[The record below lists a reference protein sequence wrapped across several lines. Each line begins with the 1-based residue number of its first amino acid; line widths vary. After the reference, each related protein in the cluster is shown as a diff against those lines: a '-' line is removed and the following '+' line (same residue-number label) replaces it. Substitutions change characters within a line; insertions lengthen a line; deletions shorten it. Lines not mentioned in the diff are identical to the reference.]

1 MNLLGARLYDP
12 AGAVT
17 KATSALLAMT
27 AMDTTNLRLTF
38 TVPAHGMV
46 AVKLRGVVH
55 GATTFPTVLLGVM
68 NGSTVVGRVA
78 AIQLLGNT
86 AITTTMISVVAEFVV
101 VGLTPGS
108 VSWDAAYGVETIVAA
123 TGIKYGGPNDTTA
136 NNAFGGFSFEVYD
149 PQPINP
155 AGQLSV
161 DANGRVDAI
170 KIAGTTQTARDLG
183 ANVDVVLSTRATPAN
198 ILTTALTETYA
209 ADGDAPTLSQLLF
222 LVQQHLGESSISGS
236 TKTVKKLD
244 GSTTAATFTIGLDA
258 GDPISVTRAT

>member
-1 MNLLGARLYDP
+1 
-12 AGAVT
+12 
-17 KATSALLAMT
+17 
-27 AMDTTNLRLTF
+27 
-38 TVPAHGMV
+38 
-46 AVKLRGVVH
+46 
-55 GATTFPTVLLGVM
+55 
-68 NGSTVVGRVA
+68 
-78 AIQLLGNT
+78 
-86 AITTTMISVVAEFVV
+86 
-101 VGLTPGS
+101 
-108 VSWDAAYGVETIVAA
+108 
-123 TGIKYGGPNDTTA
+123 
-136 NNAFGGFSFEVYD
+136 
-149 PQPINP
+149 
-155 AGQLSV
+155 
-161 DANGRVDAI
+161 VDAI